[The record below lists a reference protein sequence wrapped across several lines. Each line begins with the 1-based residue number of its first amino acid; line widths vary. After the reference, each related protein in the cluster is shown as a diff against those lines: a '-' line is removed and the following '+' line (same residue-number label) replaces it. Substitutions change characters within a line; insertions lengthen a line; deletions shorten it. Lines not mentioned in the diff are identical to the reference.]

1 MPVIVYRA
9 KNYQVDGEPA
19 ELTHKIY
26 PDGEIKTV
34 EKTNDYF
41 LSITRWKKN
50 GNLYVR
56 SYLKDDCE
64 IEIRT
69 YKNNELHSEDD
80 EPAVIRNFD
89 DFTSKIEKWY
99 KDGKL
104 HRANNLPAVIEDYEF
119 SDVYKRYNY
128 FEGELISEYSA

>member
-41 LSITRWKKN
+41 LSITRWQKD

-56 SYLKDDCE
+56 SYLKDDFE
-64 IEIRT
+64 IECRT
-69 YKNNELHSEDD
+69 YKNNELHSEDY
-80 EPAVIRNFD
+80 EPAVSRTFD
-89 DFTSKIEKWY
+89 DYTSNVQKWY

-104 HRANNLPAVIEDYEF
+104 HRTNGNPAIVEDYEND
-119 SDVYKRYNY
+119 DVYKRYNY